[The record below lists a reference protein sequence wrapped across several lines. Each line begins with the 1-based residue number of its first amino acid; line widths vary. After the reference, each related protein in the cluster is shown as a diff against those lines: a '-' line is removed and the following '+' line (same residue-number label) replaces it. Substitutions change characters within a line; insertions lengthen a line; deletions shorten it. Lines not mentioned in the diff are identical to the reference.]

1 MENTSTESILTLKVY
16 LYIYN
21 IVYTV
26 QIASQ
31 YKKCALNSVLTTIIV
46 SAI

>member
-1 MENTSTESILTLKVY
+1 MENTSTESILSLRVD

-21 IVYTV
+21 IVFTV
-26 QIASQ
+26 QIAYQ
-31 YKKCALNSVLTTIIV
+31 YKTLVLNVVLPTIV